1 MTMAMILSGIV
12 ILSVF
17 QVFFALQY
25 KNLGVI
31 INEIPLNSQTPE
43 MLANKLPRNYM
54 SERFAGTH
62 FRYHTR
68 PDYYDGWRPP
78 LHDPFLV
85 ISRWIYP
92 NVDNSNPGQRRLNLY
107 DRIDLYQE
115 MYPATPV
122 FVDCFCAPFNGDSK
136 SYPRL
141 P

>member
-1 MTMAMILSGIV
+1 MIFSGILILSG
-12 ILSVF
+12 F
-17 QVFFALQY
+17 QVYFALQY

-43 MLANKLPRNYM
+43 MLANKLPRNYI

-92 NVDNSNPGQRRLNLY
+92 GVDKSPFEKPRLDLFSRIELY
-107 DRIDLYQE
+107 KKMFPDQ
-115 MYPATPV
+115 PV
-122 FVDCFCAPFNGDSK
+122 FPDCFCAPFNGDSK
-136 SYPRL
+136 TYPRL
-141 P
+141 PAR